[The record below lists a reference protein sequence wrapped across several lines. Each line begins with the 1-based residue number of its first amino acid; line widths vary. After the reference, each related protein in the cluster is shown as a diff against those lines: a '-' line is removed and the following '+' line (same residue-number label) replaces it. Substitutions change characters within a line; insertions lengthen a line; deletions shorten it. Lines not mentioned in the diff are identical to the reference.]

1 MGRKMRWAVVSGDGL
16 PVSGLLT
23 IFRNVV
29 DRAREAD
36 LLEFPVTADLGYSWR
51 ADKQRFFPRGL
62 PGAEYPS
69 WLQVS
74 DAVPVPVDPARWMEK
89 LDTIRRTVAAAE
101 ELDEAEAAEL
111 RREIETHSEHYEKYF
126 YDWFT
131 EHDVD
136 WVIAINLT
144 LSDAVPVTTALH
156 RAAARR
162 WAGDRP
168 GGVLYWDHDLFG
180 SCAIFEDGKRF
191 YPAAPNDV
199 TPVPGTTESDRWAVV
214 SPALLTEAR
223 KYPSEL
229 EPELLTNVLPLVPG
243 GPLESRHHEF
253 LAERDIEPDRPVVLV
268 PVRVFA
274 VKGVD
279 ISVRVF
285 AGARDECARLGVPDP
300 VLLVFGSLDEEPGYA
315 DVVREAVAE
324 TDAADAVRFLDG
336 VPISSH
342 RDSAGA
348 WQLDEIDLVRVA
360 RASHGAVLF
369 TPSCV
374 DVETVGLGPALAALA
389 GIPCAVT
396 PYDAFADHFGPGFSR
411 VEVDP
416 EDPRPA
422 GHDLARRLSALREGD
437 AALAEAMRANLAR
450 VEERFP
456 DGPWTTFLAAMA
468 DGTA

>member
-1 MGRKMRWAVVSGDGL
+1 M
-16 PVSGLLT
+16 
-23 IFRNVV
+23 
-29 DRAREAD
+29 
-36 LLEFPVTADLGYSWR
+36 
-51 ADKQRFFPRGL
+51 
-62 PGAEYPS
+62 
-69 WLQVS
+69 
-74 DAVPVPVDPARWMEK
+74 
-89 LDTIRRTVAAAE
+89 
-101 ELDEAEAAEL
+101 
-111 RREIETHSEHYEKYF
+111 RREIETYSEHYEKYF

-136 WVIAINLT
+136 WVVAINLT

-191 YPAAPNDV
+191 YPAAPNDF

-243 GPLESRHHEF
+243 GPLESRHQEF

-285 AGARDECARLGVPDP
+285 MR
-300 VLLVFGSLDEEPGYA
+300 
-315 DVVREAVAE
+315 
-324 TDAADAVRFLDG
+324 
-336 VPISSH
+336 
-342 RDSAGA
+342 
-348 WQLDEIDLVRVA
+348 
-360 RASHGAVLF
+360 RA
-369 TPSCV
+369 
-374 DVETVGLGPALAALA
+374 
-389 GIPCAVT
+389 
-396 PYDAFADHFGPGFSR
+396 
-411 VEVDP
+411 
-416 EDPRPA
+416 
-422 GHDLARRLSALREGD
+422 
-437 AALAEAMRANLAR
+437 
-450 VEERFP
+450 
-456 DGPWTTFLAAMA
+456 
-468 DGTA
+468 